1 MITRRLVTQAC
12 CLGPEPLRTSAGDV
26 ALLSRCHPERGPNQ
40 DGVLVLDAG
49 EAGVVLAVAD
59 GMGGH
64 ADGELAARLAL
75 ESVADEVEQAVSSGD
90 ALLPAVRAGFER
102 AGQAIAELGTGAG
115 TTLVATLVRGARARS
130 VHTGDSLGLVCDAE
144 GILQHRTR
152 DHSPS
157 GYALAAGLISEE
169 DALLRTDRN
178 VVLSALGYPEPR
190 IEEGPVLALGP
201 GASVLLAS
209 DGLTDNLLTG
219 EILDLLE
226 EPGSSADAVAALDER
241 ARDAMDS
248 ELGKRD
254 DLTLLLLRR
263 GA

>member
-1 MITRRLVTQAC
+1 MSTRRLVTQAC

-115 TTLVATLVRGARARS
+115 TTLVATLVRVGARARS

-152 DHSPS
+152 DHPS

-209 DGLTDNLLTG
+209 DGLTDNVLTG

-226 EPGSSADAVAALDER
+226 GPSSAADAVAALDER
-241 ARDAMDS
+241 ARDAMASD
-248 ELGKRD
+248 LGKRD
-254 DLTLLLLRR
+254 DLSLLLLRR
-263 GA
+263 AA